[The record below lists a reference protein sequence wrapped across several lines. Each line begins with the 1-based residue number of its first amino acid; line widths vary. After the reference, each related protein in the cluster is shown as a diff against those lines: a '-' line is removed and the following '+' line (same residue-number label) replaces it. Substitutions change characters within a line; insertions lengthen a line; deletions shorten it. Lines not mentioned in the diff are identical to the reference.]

1 MVQPVRLCRKMKK
14 LHIVLFAL
22 ILFAFSACRPKAGND
37 YIVAA
42 YVWPSCHD
50 DSLGRALLW
59 PDGRGEWEIIERG
72 TPMFEGHYQ
81 PRQPL
86 WGQLPDDDPQVVERW
101 IQTALKYGVNTF
113 IYDWY
118 WFHHYPFLEGALDN
132 GFLKAPSNRKM
143 NFFIMYAN
151 HEVTNY
157 WNPYINSDKETLTM
171 DPRIDWDQWK
181 IIVDRVIT
189 QYFHLPNYL
198 KFDGKPVFGL
208 YDPQMFVESFST
220 LEEAGKAMD
229 YFRDEVRKAGFKGLY
244 VTQHS
249 GMFKVPNTWWENRTQ
264 TNADALGLDAYAFY
278 NMASRDE
285 DYMEYSRRGVEWRD
299 LWEKRFS
306 DRPIFPTASI
316 GWDNQPRYPGEDVVI
331 CRYNNTPEAFA
342 ASVQSAKEYADAHAA
357 TQPKM
362 ILLNAWNEWVEGSY
376 LLPDRLYGY
385 QYLEAVRDVLEGKY
399 E

>member
-1 MVQPVRLCRKMKK
+1 MMKK
-14 LHIVLFAL
+14 ANVLL
-22 ILFAFSACRPKAGND
+22 IAVILLAFSACGPKAGND

-50 DSLGRALLW
+50 DSLGRAMLW

-72 TPMFEGHYQ
+72 TPWFEGQYQ

-86 WGQLPDDDPQVVERW
+86 WGQLLDDDPEVAERW
-101 IQTALKYGVNTF
+101 IRTALKYGVNTF

-132 GFLKAPSNRKM
+132 GFLKAPSNGKM

-157 WNPYINSDKETLTM
+157 WNPYINSDTETLTM

-181 IIVDRVIT
+181 IIVERVIR

-198 KFDGKPVFGL
+198 KFDGRPVFGL
-208 YDPQMFVESFST
+208 YDPQMFIESFDT
-220 LEEAGKAMD
+220 PEEAGRAMD
-229 YFRDEVRKAGFKGLY
+229 YFRDEVRKAGFKDLY

-249 GMFKVPNTWWENRTQ
+249 GMFKVPNEWWEKRTQ
-264 TNADALGLDAYAFY
+264 SNADALKLDAYAFY
-278 NMASRDE
+278 NMASRAE
-285 DYMEYSRRGVEWRD
+285 DYLEYARRGVEWRD

-306 DRPIFPTASI
+306 DRPVFPTASI
-316 GWDNQPRYPGEDVVI
+316 GWDNTPRYPGQEVVV

-342 ASVQSAKEYADAHAA
+342 ASLQSAKEYADAHAS

-362 ILLNAWNEWVEGSY
+362 ILINAWNEWVEGSY
-376 LLPDRLYGY
+376 LLPDKLYGY
-385 QYLEAVRDVLEGKY
+385 RYLEAVRDVMRGKY